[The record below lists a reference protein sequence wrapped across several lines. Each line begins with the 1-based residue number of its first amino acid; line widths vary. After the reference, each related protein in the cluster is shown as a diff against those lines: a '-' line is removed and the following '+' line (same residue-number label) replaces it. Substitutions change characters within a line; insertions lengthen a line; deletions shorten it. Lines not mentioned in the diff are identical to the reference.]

1 MASHDPSALIEE
13 TVIRWAAVIRRAA
26 LRYGLLEDH
35 FDELVQDVRL
45 RIWRA
50 LESRGGDPAT
60 LAPSYGYQ
68 AAVSAAI
75 DLLRSLRSRR
85 RMSTATLE
93 EAADSAALSRSH
105 PAASESDLLDAL
117 ERALLALPEDR
128 RVAVRLH
135 LSGQDLK
142 EIVVL
147 TGWSPARVRNLVYRG
162 LGELRMALSRGED
175 TR

>member
-1 MASHDPSALIEE
+1 MAGQDPSAQIEA
-13 TVIRWAAVIRRAA
+13 TVARWSGVIRRAA
-26 LRYGLLEDH
+26 LRYGLLGDH

-75 DLLRSLRSRR
+75 DLLRTLRSQR
-85 RMSTATLE
+85 RMTVASLDEVGDVAGRSELPVA
-93 EAADSAALSRSH
+93 EA
-105 PAASESDLLDAL
+105 EILDAL
-117 ERALLALPEDR
+117 ERGLAALPEDR

-135 LSGQDLK
+135 LSGRELA
-142 EIVVL
+142 EIVET
-147 TGWSPARVRNLVYRG
+147 TGWSFARARNLVYRG
-162 LGELRMALSRGED
+162 LDELKRNLSGEGE
-175 TR
+175 TG